1 MHLRTNL
8 EGAGYAKDKK
18 ALTVKEVNA
27 LPDGRHAVGGVKGL
41 TVEKRDGK
49 ITRYRLRYSKG
60 GSERVTTY
68 LSTYTLSEVRKKAAA
83 DLALYESGTSPQ
95 EVRAKK
101 KEEKAAEEREAEKRA
116 ESERMTFS
124 HCAKGFISLYA
135 QTVSKSANKARL
147 VALAKHL
154 APVLGDKPIDAIMVQ
169 DVAAA
174 LEPIWVS
181 KPNAAQKAY
190 TLAHQVFNY
199 AIAKE
204 LTELKSNPA
213 DLNGP
218 LGVLLKPLARP
229 PKENYPSLPFADIQA
244 FIRDLLATPS
254 ASAYALF
261 FAILTASRN
270 SEVRLAEWKEFD
282 LDNGVWTIP
291 EEHQKT
297 KDKAFERNR
306 TKVLSAQ
313 AIDFLKHLPRIG
325 PLVFIKRQDVG
336 LNEPLSDMAMT
347 GVIKALHEKK
357 IQKDGLGWIDPNSI
371 KRETG
376 EKRRVTPHGFRAT
389 FRSWVES
396 EEWKNYPKAQEAAER
411 MLLHEKKDNLN
422 GAYRRYGYDPEQKEV
437 AQAWADYCL
446 KGIDL
451 SDYSPWRRCE

>member
-1 MHLRTNL
+1 MPRI
-8 EGAGYAKDKK
+8 KK
-18 ALTVKEVNA
+18 SLTVKEVNA

-49 ITRYRLRYSKG
+49 ITGYRLRYSKG
-60 GSERVTTY
+60 GSEKVTTY

-101 KEEKAAEEREAEKRA
+101 KEERAAEEREAEKRA
-116 ESERMTFS
+116 KSERMTFLY
-124 HCAKGFISLYA
+124 CAKGYISELS
-135 QTVSKSANKARL
+135 QMRGRSTIKGWL
-147 VALAKHL
+147 IALNKHL
-154 APVLGDKPIDAIMVQ
+154 APVLGDKPIDNITVQ
-169 DVAAA
+169 DVEAA
-174 LEPIWVS
+174 LRPIWVS
-181 KPNAAQKAY
+181 KPNAAEKAY
-190 TLAHQVFNY
+190 ILAKSVFNY

-204 LTELKSNPA
+204 LTDLKSNPA

-244 FIRDLLATPS
+244 FIRDLLTTPS

-282 LDNGVWTIP
+282 LDNGIWTIP

-347 GVIKALHEKK
+347 EVIQALHENKK
-357 IQKDGLGWIDPNSI
+357 QKDGLGWIDPNSS

-396 EEWKNYPKAQEAAER
+396 AEWKNYSKAQEAAER
-411 MLLHEKKDNLN
+411 MLLHEKKDNLK
-422 GAYRRYGYDPEQKEV
+422 GAYRRYDYDPEQKEV

-451 SDYSPWRRCE
+451 ANYSPWRRCE

>member
-1 MHLRTNL
+1 MPRI
-8 EGAGYAKDKK
+8 KK
-18 ALTVKEVNA
+18 SLTVKEVNA

-49 ITRYRLRYSKG
+49 ITGYRLRYSKG
-60 GSERVTTY
+60 GSEKVTTY

-101 KEEKAAEEREAEKRA
+101 KEERAAEEREAEKRA
-116 ESERMTFS
+116 KIERMTFLY
-124 HCAKGFISLYA
+124 CAKGYISELS
-135 QTVSKSANKARL
+135 QMRGRSTVKGWL
-147 VALAKHL
+147 IALNKHL
-154 APVLGDKPIDAIMVQ
+154 APVLGDKPIDNITVQ
-169 DVAAA
+169 DVEAA
-174 LEPIWVS
+174 LRPIWVS
-181 KPNAAQKAY
+181 KPNAAEKAY
-190 TLAHQVFNY
+190 ILAKSVFNY
-199 AIAKE
+199 AIAKK

-218 LGVLLKPLARP
+218 LGVLLKPLPRP
-229 PKENYPSLPFADIQA
+229 PKQHYPSLPFEYIQA
-244 FIRDLLATPS
+244 FIRDLLTTPS

-261 FAILTASRN
+261 FAILTGSRN

-282 LDNGVWTIP
+282 LDNGIWTIP

-297 KDKAFERNR
+297 KDKDFERNR
-306 TKVLSAQ
+306 TKLLSAQ
-313 AIDFLKHLPRIG
+313 AVDFLKHLPRIG

-336 LNEPLSDMAMT
+336 MDKPLTDMAMT
-347 GVIKALHEKK
+347 EVIKALHEKK
-357 IQKDGLGWIDPNSI
+357 IQKDGLGWIDPNSS

-396 EEWKNYPKAQEAAER
+396 REWENYSKAQEAAER
-411 MLLHEKKDNLN
+411 VLLHEKKDNLN
-422 GAYRRYGYDPEQKEV
+422 GAYRRYDHEAEQREV
-437 AQAWADYCL
+437 AQAWADNCL

>member
-1 MHLRTNL
+1 MPRI
-8 EGAGYAKDKK
+8 KK
-18 ALTVKEVNA
+18 SLTVKEVNA

-49 ITRYRLRYSKG
+49 ITGYRLRYSKG
-60 GSERVTTY
+60 GSEKVTTY

-101 KEEKAAEEREAEKRA
+101 KEERAAEEREAEKRA
-116 ESERMTFS
+116 KSERMTFLY
-124 HCAKGFISLYA
+124 CAKGYISELS
-135 QTVSKSANKARL
+135 QMRGRSTVKGWL
-147 VALAKHL
+147 IALNKHL
-154 APVLGDKPIDAIMVQ
+154 APVLGDKPIDNITVQ
-169 DVAAA
+169 DVEAA
-174 LEPIWVS
+174 LRPIWVS
-181 KPNAAQKAY
+181 KPNAAEKAY
-190 TLAHQVFNY
+190 ILAKSVFNY
-199 AIAKE
+199 AIAKK

-218 LGVLLKPLARP
+218 LGVLLKPLPRP
-229 PKENYPSLPFADIQA
+229 PKQHYPSLPFEYIQA
-244 FIRDLLATPS
+244 FIRDLLTTPS

-261 FAILTASRN
+261 FAILTGSRN

-282 LDNGVWTIP
+282 LDNGIWTIP

-297 KDKAFERNR
+297 KDKDFERNR
-306 TKVLSAQ
+306 TKLLSAQ
-313 AIDFLKHLPRIG
+313 AVDFLKHLPRIG

-336 LNEPLSDMAMT
+336 MDKPLTDMAMT
-347 GVIKALHEKK
+347 EVIKALHEKK
-357 IQKDGLGWIDPNSI
+357 IQKDGLGWIDPNSS
-371 KRETG
+371 KRETC

-396 EEWKNYPKAQEAAER
+396 REWENYSKAQEAAER
-411 MLLHEKKDNLN
+411 VLLHEKKDNLN
-422 GAYRRYGYDPEQKEV
+422 GAYRRYDHEAEQREV
-437 AQAWADYCL
+437 AQAWADNCL

>member
-1 MHLRTNL
+1 MPRI
-8 EGAGYAKDKK
+8 KK
-18 ALTVKEVNA
+18 SLTVKEVNA

-60 GSERVTTY
+60 GPERVTTY

-101 KEEKAAEEREAEKRA
+101 KEERAAEEREAEKRA
-116 ESERMTFS
+116 KSERMTFLY
-124 HCAKGFISLYA
+124 CAKGYISELS
-135 QTVSKSANKARL
+135 QMRGRSTVKGWL
-147 VALAKHL
+147 IALNKHL
-154 APVLGDKPIDAIMVQ
+154 APVLGDKPIDNITVQ
-169 DVAAA
+169 DVEAA
-174 LEPIWVS
+174 LRPIWVS
-181 KPNAAQKAY
+181 KPNAAEKAY
-190 TLAHQVFNY
+190 ILAKSVFNY
-199 AIAKE
+199 AIAKK

-218 LGVLLKPLARP
+218 LGVLLKPLPRP
-229 PKENYPSLPFADIQA
+229 PKQHYPSLPFEYIQA
-244 FIRDLLATPS
+244 FIRDLLTTPS

-261 FAILTASRN
+261 FAILTGSRN

-282 LDNGVWTIP
+282 LDNGIWTIP
-291 EEHQKT
+291 EGHQKT
-297 KDKAFERNR
+297 KDKDFERNR
-306 TKVLSAQ
+306 TKLLSAQ
-313 AIDFLKHLPRIG
+313 AVDFLKHLPRIG

-336 LNEPLSDMAMT
+336 MDKPLTDMAMT
-347 GVIKALHEKK
+347 EVIKALHEKK
-357 IQKDGLGWIDPNSI
+357 IQKDGLGWIDPNSS

-396 EEWKNYPKAQEAAER
+396 REWENYSKAQEAAER
-411 MLLHEKKDNLN
+411 VLLHEKKDNLN
-422 GAYRRYGYDPEQKEV
+422 GAYRRYDHEAEQREV
-437 AQAWADYCL
+437 AQAWADNCL

>member
-1 MHLRTNL
+1 MPRI
-8 EGAGYAKDKK
+8 KK

-376 EKRRVTPHGFRAT
+376 EKRRVTPRGFRAT

>member
-1 MHLRTNL
+1 MPRI
-8 EGAGYAKDKK
+8 KK

-124 HCAKGFISLYA
+124 HCAKEFISLYA

-371 KRETG
+371 KREAG

>member
-1 MHLRTNL
+1 MPRI
-8 EGAGYAKDKK
+8 KK
-18 ALTVKEVNA
+18 SLTVKEVNA

-49 ITRYRLRYSKG
+49 ITGYRLRYSKG
-60 GSERVTTY
+60 GSEKITTY

-101 KEEKAAEEREAEKRA
+101 KEERAAEEREAEKRA
-116 ESERMTFS
+116 KSERMTFLY
-124 HCAKGFISLYA
+124 CAKGYISELS
-135 QTVSKSANKARL
+135 QMRGRSTVKGWL
-147 VALAKHL
+147 IALNKHL
-154 APVLGDKPIDAIMVQ
+154 APVLGDKPIDNITVQ
-169 DVAAA
+169 DVEAA
-174 LEPIWVS
+174 LRPIWVS
-181 KPNAAQKAY
+181 KPNAAEKAY
-190 TLAHQVFNY
+190 ILAKSVFNY

-204 LTELKSNPA
+204 LTDLKSNPA

-244 FIRDLLATPS
+244 FIRDLLTTPS

-282 LDNGVWTIP
+282 LDNGIWTIP

-347 GVIKALHEKK
+347 EVIQALHENKK
-357 IQKDGLGWIDPNSI
+357 QKDGLGWIDPNSS

-396 EEWKNYPKAQEAAER
+396 AEWKNYSKAQEAAER
-411 MLLHEKKDNLN
+411 MLLHEKKDNLK
-422 GAYRRYGYDPEQKEV
+422 GAYRRYDYDPEQKEV

-451 SDYSPWRRCE
+451 ANYSPWRRCE

>member
-1 MHLRTNL
+1 MP
-8 EGAGYAKDKK
+8 GIKK
-18 ALTVKEVNA
+18 SLTVKEVNA

-60 GSERVTTY
+60 GPERVTTY

-83 DLALYESGTSPQ
+83 DLALYESGTSPR

-101 KEEKAAEEREAEKRA
+101 KGEKAAEEREAEKRA
-116 ESERMTFS
+116 KSERMTFLY
-124 HCAKGFISLYA
+124 CAKGYISELS
-135 QTVSKSANKARL
+135 QMRGRSTVKGWL
-147 VALAKHL
+147 IALNKHL
-154 APVLGDKPIDAIMVQ
+154 APVLGDKPIDNITVQ
-169 DVAAA
+169 DVEAA
-174 LEPIWVS
+174 LRPIWVS
-181 KPNAAQKAY
+181 KPNAAEKAY
-190 TLAHQVFNY
+190 VLAKSVFNY
-199 AIAKE
+199 AIAKK

-218 LGVLLKPLARP
+218 LGVLLKPLPRP
-229 PKENYPSLPFADIQA
+229 PKQHYPSLPFEYIQA
-244 FIRDLLATPS
+244 FIRDLLTTPS

-261 FAILTASRN
+261 FAILTGSRN

-282 LDNGVWTIP
+282 LDNGIWTIP

-297 KDKAFERNR
+297 KDKDFERNR
-306 TKVLSAQ
+306 TKLLSAQ
-313 AIDFLKHLPRIG
+313 AVDFLKHLPRIG

-336 LNEPLSDMAMT
+336 MDKPLTDMAMT
-347 GVIKALHEKK
+347 EVIKALHEKK
-357 IQKDGLGWIDPNSI
+357 IQKDGLGWIDPNSS

-396 EEWKNYPKAQEAAER
+396 REWENYSKAQEAAER
-411 MLLHEKKDNLN
+411 VLLHEKKDNLN
-422 GAYRRYGYDPEQKEV
+422 GAYRRYDHEAEQREV
-437 AQAWADYCL
+437 AQAWADNCL

>member
-1 MHLRTNL
+1 
-8 EGAGYAKDKK
+8 
-18 ALTVKEVNA
+18 
-27 LPDGRHAVGGVKGL
+27 
-41 TVEKRDGK
+41 
-49 ITRYRLRYSKG
+49 
-60 GSERVTTY
+60 
-68 LSTYTLSEVRKKAAA
+68 
-83 DLALYESGTSPQ
+83 
-95 EVRAKK
+95 
-101 KEEKAAEEREAEKRA
+101 
-116 ESERMTFS
+116 MTFS
-124 HCAKGFISLYA
+124 HCAKEFISLYA

-254 ASAYALF
+254 ASAYSLF

>member
-1 MHLRTNL
+1 MPRI
-8 EGAGYAKDKK
+8 KK
-18 ALTVKEVNA
+18 SLTVKEVNA

-49 ITRYRLRYSKG
+49 ITGYRLRYSKG
-60 GSERVTTY
+60 GSEKVTTY

-101 KEEKAAEEREAEKRA
+101 KEERAAEEREAEKRA
-116 ESERMTFS
+116 KSERMTFLY
-124 HCAKGFISLYA
+124 CAKGYISELS
-135 QTVSKSANKARL
+135 QMRGRSTVKGWL
-147 VALAKHL
+147 IALNKHL
-154 APVLGDKPIDAIMVQ
+154 APVLGDKPIDNITVQ
-169 DVAAA
+169 DVEAA
-174 LEPIWVS
+174 LRPIWVS
-181 KPNAAQKAY
+181 KPNAAEKAY
-190 TLAHQVFNY
+190 ILAKSVFNY

-204 LTELKSNPA
+204 LTDLKSNPA

-244 FIRDLLATPS
+244 FIRDLLTTPS

-270 SEVRLAEWKEFD
+270 SEARLAEWKEFD
-282 LDNGVWTIP
+282 LDNGIWTIP

-347 GVIKALHEKK
+347 EVIQALHENKK
-357 IQKDGLGWIDPNSI
+357 QKDGLGWIDPNSS

-396 EEWKNYPKAQEAAER
+396 AEWKNYSKAQEAAER
-411 MLLHEKKDNLN
+411 MLLHEKKDNLK
-422 GAYRRYGYDPEQKEV
+422 GAYRRYDYDPEQKEV

-451 SDYSPWRRCE
+451 ANYSPWRRCE

>member
-1 MHLRTNL
+1 MPRI
-8 EGAGYAKDKK
+8 KK
-18 ALTVKEVNA
+18 SLTVKEVNA

-49 ITRYRLRYSKG
+49 ITGYRLRYSKG
-60 GSERVTTY
+60 GSEKVTTY

-101 KEEKAAEEREAEKRA
+101 KEERAAEEREAEKRA
-116 ESERMTFS
+116 KSERMTFLY
-124 HCAKGFISLYA
+124 CAKGYISELS
-135 QTVSKSANKARL
+135 QMRGRSTVKGWL
-147 VALAKHL
+147 IALNKHL
-154 APVLGDKPIDAIMVQ
+154 APVLGDKPIDNITVQ
-169 DVAAA
+169 DVEAA
-174 LEPIWVS
+174 LRPIWVS
-181 KPNAAQKAY
+181 KPNAADKAY
-190 TLAHQVFNY
+190 ILAKSVFNY

-204 LTELKSNPA
+204 LTDLKSNPA

-244 FIRDLLATPS
+244 FIRDLLTTPS

-282 LDNGVWTIP
+282 LDNGIWTIP

-347 GVIKALHEKK
+347 EVIQALHENKK
-357 IQKDGLGWIDPNSI
+357 QKDGLGWIDPNSS

-396 EEWKNYPKAQEAAER
+396 AEWKNYSKAQEAAER
-411 MLLHEKKDNLN
+411 MLLHEKKDNLK
-422 GAYRRYGYDPEQKEV
+422 GAYRRYDYDPEQKEV

-451 SDYSPWRRCE
+451 ANYSPWRRCE

>member
-1 MHLRTNL
+1 MPRI
-8 EGAGYAKDKK
+8 KK
-18 ALTVKEVNA
+18 SLTVKEVNA

-49 ITRYRLRYSKG
+49 ITGYRLRYSKG
-60 GSERVTTY
+60 GSEKVTTY

-101 KEEKAAEEREAEKRA
+101 KEERAAEEREAEKRA
-116 ESERMTFS
+116 KSERMTFLY
-124 HCAKGFISLYA
+124 CAKGYISELS
-135 QTVSKSANKARL
+135 QMRGRSTVKGWL
-147 VALAKHL
+147 IALNKHL
-154 APVLGDKPIDAIMVQ
+154 APVLGDKPIDNITVQ
-169 DVAAA
+169 DVEAA
-174 LEPIWVS
+174 LRPIWVS
-181 KPNAAQKAY
+181 KPNAAEKAY
-190 TLAHQVFNY
+190 ILAKSVFNY
-199 AIAKE
+199 AIAKK

-218 LGVLLKPLARP
+218 LGVLLKPLPRP
-229 PKENYPSLPFADIQA
+229 PKQHYPSLPFEYIQA
-244 FIRDLLATPS
+244 FIRDLLTTPS

-261 FAILTASRN
+261 FAILTGSRN

-282 LDNGVWTIP
+282 LDNGIWTIP

-297 KDKAFERNR
+297 KDKDFERNR
-306 TKVLSAQ
+306 TKLLSAQ
-313 AIDFLKHLPRIG
+313 AVDFLKHLPRIG

-336 LNEPLSDMAMT
+336 MDKPLTDMAMT
-347 GVIKALHEKK
+347 EVIKALHEKK
-357 IQKDGLGWIDPNSI
+357 IQKDGLGWIDPNSS

-396 EEWKNYPKAQEAAER
+396 AEWKNYPKAQEAAER

-422 GAYRRYGYDPEQKEV
+422 GAYRRYDHEAEQREV
-437 AQAWADYCL
+437 AQAWADNCL

>member
-1 MHLRTNL
+1 MPRI
-8 EGAGYAKDKK
+8 KK

-422 GAYRRYGYDPEQKEV
+422 GAYRRYDHEAEQREV
-437 AQAWADYCL
+437 VQAWADNCL
-446 KGIDL
+446 EGIDL
-451 SDYSPWRRCE
+451 TGYSPWDRG

>member
-1 MHLRTNL
+1 MPRI
-8 EGAGYAKDKK
+8 KK

-124 HCAKGFISLYA
+124 HCAKEFISLYA

-376 EKRRVTPHGFRAT
+376 EKRRVTPHGFRTT

>member
-1 MHLRTNL
+1 MPRI
-8 EGAGYAKDKK
+8 KK
-18 ALTVKEVNA
+18 SLTVKEVNA

-49 ITRYRLRYSKG
+49 ITGYRLRYSKG
-60 GSERVTTY
+60 GSEKVTTY

-101 KEEKAAEEREAEKRA
+101 KEERAAEEREAEKRA
-116 ESERMTFS
+116 KSERMTFLY
-124 HCAKGFISLYA
+124 CAKGYISELS
-135 QTVSKSANKARL
+135 QMRGRSTVKGWL
-147 VALAKHL
+147 IALNKHL
-154 APVLGDKPIDAIMVQ
+154 APVLGDKPIGNITVQ
-169 DVAAA
+169 DVEAA
-174 LEPIWVS
+174 LRPIWVS
-181 KPNAAQKAY
+181 KPNAAEKAY
-190 TLAHQVFNY
+190 ILAKSVFNY

-204 LTELKSNPA
+204 LTDLKSNPA

-244 FIRDLLATPS
+244 FIRDLLTTPS

-282 LDNGVWTIP
+282 LDNGIWTIP

-347 GVIKALHEKK
+347 EVIQALHENKK
-357 IQKDGLGWIDPNSI
+357 QKDGLGWIDPNSS

-396 EEWKNYPKAQEAAER
+396 AEWKNYSKAQEAAER
-411 MLLHEKKDNLN
+411 MLLHEKKDNLK
-422 GAYRRYGYDPEQKEV
+422 GAYRRYDYDPEQKEV

-451 SDYSPWRRCE
+451 ANYSPWRRCE

>member
-1 MHLRTNL
+1 MPRI
-8 EGAGYAKDKK
+8 KK
-18 ALTVKEVNA
+18 SLTVKEVNA

-49 ITRYRLRYSKG
+49 ITGYRLRYSKG
-60 GSERVTTY
+60 GSEKVTTY

-101 KEEKAAEEREAEKRA
+101 KEERAAEEREAEKRA
-116 ESERMTFS
+116 KSERMTFLY
-124 HCAKGFISLYA
+124 CAKGYISELS
-135 QTVSKSANKARL
+135 QMRGRSTVKGWL
-147 VALAKHL
+147 IALNKHL
-154 APVLGDKPIDAIMVQ
+154 APVLGDKPIDNITVQ
-169 DVAAA
+169 DVEAA
-174 LEPIWVS
+174 LRPIWVS
-181 KPNAAQKAY
+181 KPNAAEKAY
-190 TLAHQVFNY
+190 ILAKSVFNY
-199 AIAKE
+199 AIAKK

-218 LGVLLKPLARP
+218 LGVLLKPLPRP
-229 PKENYPSLPFADIQA
+229 PKQHYPSLPFEYIQA
-244 FIRDLLATPS
+244 FIRDLLTTPS

-261 FAILTASRN
+261 FAILTGSRN

-282 LDNGVWTIP
+282 LDNGIWTIP
-291 EEHQKT
+291 EGHQKT
-297 KDKAFERNR
+297 KDKDFERNR
-306 TKVLSAQ
+306 TKLLSAQ
-313 AIDFLKHLPRIG
+313 AVDFLKHLPRIG

-336 LNEPLSDMAMT
+336 MNKPLTDMAMT
-347 GVIKALHEKK
+347 EVIKALHEKK
-357 IQKDGLGWIDPNSI
+357 IQKDGLGWIDPNSS

-396 EEWKNYPKAQEAAER
+396 REWENYSKAQEAAER
-411 MLLHEKKDNLN
+411 VLLHEKKDNLN
-422 GAYRRYGYDPEQKEV
+422 GAYRRYDHEAEQREV
-437 AQAWADYCL
+437 AQAWADNCL

>member
-1 MHLRTNL
+1 MPRI
-8 EGAGYAKDKK
+8 KK
-18 ALTVKEVNA
+18 PLTVKELNA
-27 LPDGRHAVGGVKGL
+27 LPDGRHAVGGVRGL
-41 TVEKRDGK
+41 TVEKKAGK
-49 ITRYRLRYSKG
+49 ITGYRLRYFKG
-60 GSERVTTY
+60 GTERATTY
-68 LSTYTLSEVRKKAAA
+68 LGTYTLSEVRKKAAD

-95 EVRAKK
+95 EERAKA
-101 KEEKAAEEREAEKRA
+101 KAERAAKEREAEKRA
-116 ESERMTFS
+116 KNARMTFLY
-124 HCAKGFISLYA
+124 CAKEYISLYA
-135 QTVSKSANKARL
+135 QTVSKSTNKARL
-147 VALAKHL
+147 VALTNHL
-154 APVLGDKPIDAIMVQ
+154 APVLGDKQIDSITVQ
-169 DVAAA
+169 DMEAA
-174 LEPIWVS
+174 LAPIWVS

-229 PKENYPSLPFADIQA
+229 PKQHYPSLPFEYIQA
-244 FIRDLLATPS
+244 FIRDLLTTPS

-261 FAILTASRN
+261 FAILTGSRN
-270 SEVRLAEWKEFD
+270 GEVRLAEWKEFD
-282 LDNGVWTIP
+282 LDKGIWTIS

-297 KDKAFERNR
+297 KDKDFERNR
-306 TKVLSAQ
+306 TKVLSSQ

-325 PLVFIKRQDVG
+325 PLVFVKRQDMG
-336 LNEPLSDMAMT
+336 MDKPLTNMAMT
-347 GVIKALHEKK
+347 EVIKALHEKK
-357 IQKDGLGWIDPNSI
+357 IQKDGLGWIDPNST

-396 EEWKNYPKAQEAAER
+396 GEWKNYSKAQEAAER
-411 MLLHEKKDNLN
+411 VLLHEKKDNLN
-422 GAYRRYGYDPEQKEV
+422 GAYRRYDHEAEQREV
-437 AQAWADYCL
+437 AQAWADNCL

>member
-1 MHLRTNL
+1 MPRI
-8 EGAGYAKDKK
+8 KK

-124 HCAKGFISLYA
+124 HCAKEFISLYA

-396 EEWKNYPKAQEAAER
+396 EEWKNYPKAQEATER

>member
-1 MHLRTNL
+1 MPRI
-8 EGAGYAKDKK
+8 KK
-18 ALTVKEVNA
+18 SLTVKEVNA

-49 ITRYRLRYSKG
+49 ITGYRLRYSKG
-60 GSERVTTY
+60 GSEKVTTY

-101 KEEKAAEEREAEKRA
+101 KEERAAEEREAEKRA
-116 ESERMTFS
+116 KSERMTFLY
-124 HCAKGFISLYA
+124 CAKGYISELS
-135 QTVSKSANKARL
+135 QMRGRSTVKGWL
-147 VALAKHL
+147 IALNKHL
-154 APVLGDKPIDAIMVQ
+154 APVLGDKPIDNITVQ
-169 DVAAA
+169 DVEAA
-174 LEPIWVS
+174 LRPIWVS
-181 KPNAAQKAY
+181 KPNAAEKAY
-190 TLAHQVFNY
+190 ILAKSVFNY
-199 AIAKE
+199 AIAKK

-218 LGVLLKPLARP
+218 LGVLLKPLPRP
-229 PKENYPSLPFADIQA
+229 PKQHYPSLPFEYIQA
-244 FIRDLLATPS
+244 FIRDLLTTPS

-261 FAILTASRN
+261 FAILTGSRN

-282 LDNGVWTIP
+282 LDNGIWTIP
-291 EEHQKT
+291 EGHQKT
-297 KDKAFERNR
+297 KDKDFERNR
-306 TKVLSAQ
+306 TKLLSAQ
-313 AIDFLKHLPRIG
+313 AVDFLKHLPRIG

-336 LNEPLSDMAMT
+336 MDKPLTDMAMT
-347 GVIKALHEKK
+347 EVIKALHEKK
-357 IQKDGLGWIDPNSI
+357 IQKDGLGWIDPNSS

-396 EEWKNYPKAQEAAER
+396 REWENYSKAQEAAER
-411 MLLHEKKDNLN
+411 VLLHEKKDNLN
-422 GAYRRYGYDPEQKEV
+422 GAYRRYDHEAEQREV
-437 AQAWADYCL
+437 AQAWADNCL

>member
-1 MHLRTNL
+1 MPRI
-8 EGAGYAKDKK
+8 KK
-18 ALTVKEVNA
+18 SLTVKEVNA

-49 ITRYRLRYSKG
+49 ITGYRLRYSKG
-60 GSERVTTY
+60 GSEKVTTY

-101 KEEKAAEEREAEKRA
+101 KEERAAEEREAEKRA
-116 ESERMTFS
+116 KSERMTFLY
-124 HCAKGFISLYA
+124 CAKEYISELS
-135 QTVSKSANKARL
+135 QMRGKSTVKGWL
-147 VALAKHL
+147 IALNKHL
-154 APVLGDKPIDAIMVQ
+154 APVLGDKPIDTITVQ
-169 DVAAA
+169 DVEAA
-174 LEPIWVS
+174 LRPIWVS

-190 TLAHQVFNY
+190 ILAKSVFNF
-199 AIAKE
+199 AIAKG

-213 DLNGP
+213 DLRGP
-218 LGVLLKPLARP
+218 LGVLLKPLQQP
-229 PKENYPSLPFADIQA
+229 PKQHYPSLPFEYIQA
-244 FIRDLLATPS
+244 FIHDLLTTPS

-261 FAILTASRN
+261 FAILTGSRN

-282 LDNGVWTIP
+282 LDNGIWTIP
-291 EEHQKT
+291 EGHQKT
-297 KDKAFERNR
+297 KDKDFERNR
-306 TKVLSAQ
+306 TKLLSAQ
-313 AIDFLKHLPRIG
+313 AVDFLKHLPRIG

-336 LNEPLSDMAMT
+336 MDKPLTDMAMT
-347 GVIKALHEKK
+347 EVIKALHEKK
-357 IQKDGLGWIDPNSI
+357 IQKDGLGWIDPNSS

-396 EEWKNYPKAQEAAER
+396 REWENYSKAQEAAER
-411 MLLHEKKDNLN
+411 VLLHEKKDNLN
-422 GAYRRYGYDPEQKEV
+422 GAYRRYDHEAEQREV
-437 AQAWADYCL
+437 AQAWADNCL

>member
-1 MHLRTNL
+1 MPRI
-8 EGAGYAKDKK
+8 KK
-18 ALTVKEVNA
+18 SLTVKEVNA

-49 ITRYRLRYSKG
+49 ITGYRLRYSKG
-60 GSERVTTY
+60 GSEKVTTY

-101 KEEKAAEEREAEKRA
+101 KEERAAEEREAEKRA
-116 ESERMTFS
+116 KSERMTFLY
-124 HCAKGFISLYA
+124 CAKGYISELS
-135 QTVSKSANKARL
+135 QMRGRSTVKGWL
-147 VALAKHL
+147 IALNKHL
-154 APVLGDKPIDAIMVQ
+154 APVLGDKPIDNITVQ
-169 DVAAA
+169 DVEAA
-174 LEPIWVS
+174 LRPIWVS
-181 KPNAAQKAY
+181 KPNAAEKAY
-190 TLAHQVFNY
+190 ILAKSVFNY

-204 LTELKSNPA
+204 LTDLKSNPA

-244 FIRDLLATPS
+244 FIRDLLTTPS
-254 ASAYALF
+254 ASAYALV

-282 LDNGVWTIP
+282 LDNGIWTIP

-347 GVIKALHEKK
+347 EVIQALHENKK
-357 IQKDGLGWIDPNSI
+357 QKDGLGWIDPNSS

-396 EEWKNYPKAQEAAER
+396 AEWKNYSKAQEAAER
-411 MLLHEKKDNLN
+411 MLLHEKKDNLK
-422 GAYRRYGYDPEQKEV
+422 GAYRRYDYDPEQKEV

-451 SDYSPWRRCE
+451 ANYSPWRRRE

>member
-1 MHLRTNL
+1 MPRI
-8 EGAGYAKDKK
+8 KK
-18 ALTVKEVNA
+18 SLTVKEVNA

-49 ITRYRLRYSKG
+49 ITGFRLRYSKG
-60 GSERVTTY
+60 GSEKVTTY

-101 KEEKAAEEREAEKRA
+101 KEERAAEEREAEKRA
-116 ESERMTFS
+116 KSERMTFLY
-124 HCAKGFISLYA
+124 CAKGYISELS
-135 QTVSKSANKARL
+135 QMRGRSTVKGWL
-147 VALAKHL
+147 IALNKHL
-154 APVLGDKPIDAIMVQ
+154 APVLGDKPIDNITVQ
-169 DVAAA
+169 DVEAA
-174 LEPIWVS
+174 LRPIWVS
-181 KPNAAQKAY
+181 KPNAAEKAY
-190 TLAHQVFNY
+190 ILAKSVFNY
-199 AIAKE
+199 AIAKK

-218 LGVLLKPLARP
+218 LGVLLKPLPRP
-229 PKENYPSLPFADIQA
+229 PKQHYPSLPFEYIQA
-244 FIRDLLATPS
+244 FIRDLLTTPS

-261 FAILTASRN
+261 FAILTGSRN

-282 LDNGVWTIP
+282 LDNGIWTIP

-297 KDKAFERNR
+297 KDKDFERNR
-306 TKVLSAQ
+306 TKLLSAQ
-313 AIDFLKHLPRIG
+313 AVDFLKHLPRIG

-336 LNEPLSDMAMT
+336 MDKPLTDMAMT
-347 GVIKALHEKK
+347 EVIKALHEKK
-357 IQKDGLGWIDPNSI
+357 IQKDGLGWIDPNSS

-396 EEWKNYPKAQEAAER
+396 REWENYSKAQEAAER
-411 MLLHEKKDNLN
+411 VLLHEKKDNLN
-422 GAYRRYGYDPEQKEV
+422 GAYRRYDHEAEQREV
-437 AQAWADYCL
+437 AQAWADNCL

>member
-1 MHLRTNL
+1 MPRI
-8 EGAGYAKDKK
+8 KK
-18 ALTVKEVNA
+18 SLTVKEVNA

-60 GSERVTTY
+60 GPERVTTY

-83 DLALYESGTSPQ
+83 DLALYESGTSPR

-116 ESERMTFS
+116 KSERMTFLY
-124 HCAKGFISLYA
+124 CAKGYISELS
-135 QTVSKSANKARL
+135 QMRGRSTVKGWL
-147 VALAKHL
+147 IALNKHL
-154 APVLGDKPIDAIMVQ
+154 APVLGDKPIDNITVQ
-169 DVAAA
+169 DVEAA
-174 LEPIWVS
+174 LRPIWVS
-181 KPNAAQKAY
+181 KPNAAEKAY
-190 TLAHQVFNY
+190 ILAKSVFNY
-199 AIAKE
+199 AIAKK

-218 LGVLLKPLARP
+218 LGVLLKPLPRP
-229 PKENYPSLPFADIQA
+229 PKQHYPSLPFEYIQA
-244 FIRDLLATPS
+244 FIRDLLTTPS

-261 FAILTASRN
+261 FAILTGSRN

-282 LDNGVWTIP
+282 LDNGIWTIP

-297 KDKAFERNR
+297 KDKDFERNR
-306 TKVLSAQ
+306 TKLLSAQ
-313 AIDFLKHLPRIG
+313 AVDFLKHLPRIG

-336 LNEPLSDMAMT
+336 MDKPLTDMAMT
-347 GVIKALHEKK
+347 EVIKALHEKK
-357 IQKDGLGWIDPNSI
+357 IQKDGLGWIDPNSS

-396 EEWKNYPKAQEAAER
+396 REWENYSKAQEAAER
-411 MLLHEKKDNLN
+411 VLLHEKKDNLT
-422 GAYRRYGYDPEQKEV
+422 GAYRRYDHEAEQREV
-437 AQAWADYCL
+437 AQAWADNCL

>member
-1 MHLRTNL
+1 MPRI
-8 EGAGYAKDKK
+8 KK

-27 LPDGRHAVGGVKGL
+27 LLDGRHAVGGVKGL

-124 HCAKGFISLYA
+124 HCAKEFISLYA

>member
-1 MHLRTNL
+1 MPRI
-8 EGAGYAKDKK
+8 KK
-18 ALTVKEVNA
+18 SLTVKEVNA

-60 GSERVTTY
+60 GPERVTTY

-83 DLALYESGTSPQ
+83 DLALYESGTSPR

-101 KEEKAAEEREAEKRA
+101 KEERAAEEREAEKRA
-116 ESERMTFS
+116 KSERMTFLY
-124 HCAKGFISLYA
+124 CAKGYISELS
-135 QTVSKSANKARL
+135 QMRGRSTVKGWL
-147 VALAKHL
+147 IALNKHL
-154 APVLGDKPIDAIMVQ
+154 APVLGDKPIDNITVQ
-169 DVAAA
+169 DVEAA
-174 LEPIWVS
+174 LRPIWVS
-181 KPNAAQKAY
+181 KPNAAEKAY
-190 TLAHQVFNY
+190 ILAKSVFNY

-204 LTELKSNPA
+204 LTDLKSNPA

-244 FIRDLLATPS
+244 FIRDLLTTPS

-270 SEVRLAEWKEFD
+270 SEARLAEWKEFD
-282 LDNGVWTIP
+282 LDNGIWTIP

-347 GVIKALHEKK
+347 EVIQALHENKK
-357 IQKDGLGWIDPNSI
+357 QKDGLGWIDPNSS

-396 EEWKNYPKAQEAAER
+396 AEWKNYSKAQEAAER
-411 MLLHEKKDNLN
+411 MLLHEKKDNLK
-422 GAYRRYGYDPEQKEV
+422 GAYRRYDYDPEQKEV

-451 SDYSPWRRCE
+451 ANYSPWRRCE

>member
-1 MHLRTNL
+1 MPRI
-8 EGAGYAKDKK
+8 KK
-18 ALTVKEVNA
+18 SLTVKEVNA

-49 ITRYRLRYSKG
+49 ITDYRLRYSKG
-60 GSERVTTY
+60 GSEKVTTY

-101 KEEKAAEEREAEKRA
+101 KEERAAEEREAEKRA
-116 ESERMTFS
+116 KSERMTFLY
-124 HCAKGFISLYA
+124 CAKGYISELS
-135 QTVSKSANKARL
+135 QMRGRSTVKGWL
-147 VALAKHL
+147 IALNKHL
-154 APVLGDKPIDAIMVQ
+154 APVLGDKPIDNITVQ
-169 DVAAA
+169 DVEAA
-174 LEPIWVS
+174 LRPIWVS
-181 KPNAAQKAY
+181 KPNAAEKAY
-190 TLAHQVFNY
+190 ILAKSVFNY

-204 LTELKSNPA
+204 LTDLKSNPA

-244 FIRDLLATPS
+244 FIRDLLTTPS

-282 LDNGVWTIP
+282 LDNGIWTIP

-347 GVIKALHEKK
+347 EVIQALHENKK
-357 IQKDGLGWIDPNSI
+357 QKDGLGWIDPNSS

-396 EEWKNYPKAQEAAER
+396 AEWKNYSKAQEAAER
-411 MLLHEKKDNLN
+411 MLLHEKKDNLK
-422 GAYRRYGYDPEQKEV
+422 GAYRRYDYDPEQKEV

-451 SDYSPWRRCE
+451 ANYSPWRRCE

>member
-1 MHLRTNL
+1 MPRI
-8 EGAGYAKDKK
+8 KK
-18 ALTVKEVNA
+18 SLTVKEVNA

-49 ITRYRLRYSKG
+49 ITGYRLRYSKG
-60 GSERVTTY
+60 GPERVTTY

-101 KEEKAAEEREAEKRA
+101 KEERAAEEREAEKRA
-116 ESERMTFS
+116 KSERMTFLY
-124 HCAKGFISLYA
+124 CAKGYISELS
-135 QTVSKSANKARL
+135 QMRGRSTVKGWL
-147 VALAKHL
+147 IALNKHL
-154 APVLGDKPIDAIMVQ
+154 APVLGDKPIDNITVQ
-169 DVAAA
+169 DVEAA
-174 LEPIWVS
+174 LRPIWVS
-181 KPNAAQKAY
+181 KPNAAEKAY
-190 TLAHQVFNY
+190 ILAKSVFNY
-199 AIAKE
+199 AIAKK

-218 LGVLLKPLARP
+218 LGVLLKPLPRP
-229 PKENYPSLPFADIQA
+229 PKQHYPSLPFEYIQA
-244 FIRDLLATPS
+244 FIRDLLTTPS

-261 FAILTASRN
+261 FAILTGSRN

-282 LDNGVWTIP
+282 LDNGIWTIP

-297 KDKAFERNR
+297 KDKDFERNR
-306 TKVLSAQ
+306 TKLLSAQ
-313 AIDFLKHLPRIG
+313 AVDFLKHLPRIG

-336 LNEPLSDMAMT
+336 MDKPLTDMAMT
-347 GVIKALHEKK
+347 EVIKALHEKK
-357 IQKDGLGWIDPNSI
+357 IQKDGLGWIDPNSS

-396 EEWKNYPKAQEAAER
+396 REWENYSKAQEAAER
-411 MLLHEKKDNLN
+411 VLLHEKKDNLN
-422 GAYRRYGYDPEQKEV
+422 GAYRRYDHEAEQREV
-437 AQAWADYCL
+437 AQAWADNCL

>member
-1 MHLRTNL
+1 MPRI
-8 EGAGYAKDKK
+8 KK
-18 ALTVKEVNA
+18 SLTVKEVNA

-49 ITRYRLRYSKG
+49 ITGYRLRYSKG
-60 GSERVTTY
+60 GSEKVTTY

-95 EVRAKK
+95 GVRAKK
-101 KEEKAAEEREAEKRA
+101 KEERAAEEREAEKRA
-116 ESERMTFS
+116 KSERMTFLY
-124 HCAKGFISLYA
+124 CAKGYISELS
-135 QTVSKSANKARL
+135 QMRGRSTVKGWL
-147 VALAKHL
+147 IALNKHL
-154 APVLGDKPIDAIMVQ
+154 APVLGDKPIDNITVQ
-169 DVAAA
+169 DVEAA
-174 LEPIWVS
+174 LRPIWVS
-181 KPNAAQKAY
+181 KPNAAEKAY
-190 TLAHQVFNY
+190 ILAKSVFNY
-199 AIAKE
+199 AIAKK

-218 LGVLLKPLARP
+218 LGVLLKPLPRP
-229 PKENYPSLPFADIQA
+229 PKQHYPSLPFEYIQA
-244 FIRDLLATPS
+244 FIRDLLTTPS

-261 FAILTASRN
+261 FAILTGSRN

-282 LDNGVWTIP
+282 LDNGIWTIP

-297 KDKAFERNR
+297 KDKDFERNR
-306 TKVLSAQ
+306 TKLLSAQ
-313 AIDFLKHLPRIG
+313 AVDFLKHLPRIG

-336 LNEPLSDMAMT
+336 MDKPLTDMAMT
-347 GVIKALHEKK
+347 EVIKALHEKK
-357 IQKDGLGWIDPNSI
+357 IQKDGLGWIDPNSS

-396 EEWKNYPKAQEAAER
+396 REWENYSKAQEAAER
-411 MLLHEKKDNLN
+411 VLLHEKKDNLN
-422 GAYRRYGYDPEQKEV
+422 GAYRRYDHEAEQREV
-437 AQAWADYCL
+437 AQAWADNCL

>member
-8 EGAGYAKDKK
+8 EGRAMPRIKK

-124 HCAKGFISLYA
+124 HCAKEFISLYA

>member
-1 MHLRTNL
+1 MPRI
-8 EGAGYAKDKK
+8 KK

-49 ITRYRLRYSKG
+49 ITGYRLRYSKG
-60 GSERVTTY
+60 GSEKVTTY

-124 HCAKGFISLYA
+124 HCAKEFISLYA

>member
-1 MHLRTNL
+1 MPRI
-8 EGAGYAKDKK
+8 KK
-18 ALTVKEVNA
+18 SLTVKEVNA

-60 GSERVTTY
+60 GPERVTTY

-101 KEEKAAEEREAEKRA
+101 KEERAAEEREAEKRA
-116 ESERMTFS
+116 KSERMTFLY
-124 HCAKGFISLYA
+124 CAKGYISELS
-135 QTVSKSANKARL
+135 QMRGRSTVKGWL
-147 VALAKHL
+147 IALNKHL
-154 APVLGDKPIDAIMVQ
+154 APVLGDKPIDNITVQ
-169 DVAAA
+169 DVEAA
-174 LEPIWVS
+174 LRPIWVS
-181 KPNAAQKAY
+181 KPNAAEKAY
-190 TLAHQVFNY
+190 ILAKSVFNY

-204 LTELKSNPA
+204 LTDLKSNPA

-244 FIRDLLATPS
+244 FIRDLLTTPS

-282 LDNGVWTIP
+282 LDNGIWTIP

-347 GVIKALHEKK
+347 EVIQALHENKK
-357 IQKDGLGWIDPNSI
+357 QKDGLGWIDPNSS

-396 EEWKNYPKAQEAAER
+396 AEWKNYSKAQEAAER
-411 MLLHEKKDNLN
+411 MLLHEKKDNLK
-422 GAYRRYGYDPEQKEV
+422 GAYRRYDYDPEQKEV

-451 SDYSPWRRCE
+451 ANYSPWRRCE

>member
-1 MHLRTNL
+1 MPRI
-8 EGAGYAKDKK
+8 KK
-18 ALTVKEVNA
+18 SLTVKEVNA

-60 GSERVTTY
+60 GPERVTTY

-101 KEEKAAEEREAEKRA
+101 KEERAAEEREAEKRA
-116 ESERMTFS
+116 KSERMTFLY
-124 HCAKGFISLYA
+124 CAKGYISELS
-135 QTVSKSANKARL
+135 QMRGRSTVKGWL
-147 VALAKHL
+147 IALNKHL
-154 APVLGDKPIDAIMVQ
+154 APVLGDKPIDNITVQ
-169 DVAAA
+169 DVEAA
-174 LEPIWVS
+174 LRPIWVS
-181 KPNAAQKAY
+181 KPNAAEKAY
-190 TLAHQVFNY
+190 ILAKSVFNY
-199 AIAKE
+199 AIAKK

-218 LGVLLKPLARP
+218 LGVLLKPLPRP
-229 PKENYPSLPFADIQA
+229 PKQHYPSLPFEYIQA
-244 FIRDLLATPS
+244 FIRDLLTTPS

-261 FAILTASRN
+261 FAILTGSRN

-282 LDNGVWTIP
+282 LDNGIWTIP

-297 KDKAFERNR
+297 KDKDFERNR
-306 TKVLSAQ
+306 TKLLSAQ
-313 AIDFLKHLPRIG
+313 AVDFLKHLPRIG

-336 LNEPLSDMAMT
+336 MDKPLTDMAMT
-347 GVIKALHEKK
+347 EVIKALHEKK
-357 IQKDGLGWIDPNSI
+357 IQKDGLGWIDPNSS

-396 EEWKNYPKAQEAAER
+396 REWENYSKAQEAAER
-411 MLLHEKKDNLN
+411 VLLHEKKDNLN
-422 GAYRRYGYDPEQKEV
+422 GAYRRYDHEAEQREV
-437 AQAWADYCL
+437 AQAWADNCL

-451 SDYSPWRRCE
+451 SDYSPWRRVRVTIKPKARA

>member
-1 MHLRTNL
+1 MPRI
-8 EGAGYAKDKK
+8 KK

-68 LSTYTLSEVRKKAAA
+68 LSTYTLSEVRKKAAT